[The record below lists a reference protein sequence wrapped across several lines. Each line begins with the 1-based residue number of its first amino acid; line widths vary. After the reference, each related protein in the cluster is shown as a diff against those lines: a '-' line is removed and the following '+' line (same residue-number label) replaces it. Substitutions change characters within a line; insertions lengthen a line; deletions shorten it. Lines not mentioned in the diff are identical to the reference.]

1 MFESELEV
9 YKIFIS
15 HIGENEDEYS
25 IFIEKLQAA
34 HDFEFENLGILDRIA
49 EKDLQEQIKSVGVV
63 IILSG
68 LYNKYTGIIRKQVD
82 IAKGLDKP
90 IIVIRPFGMENV
102 PFELEKIATDIVGWN
117 APCIVDS
124 IEANYINE

>member
-25 IFIEKLQAA
+25 IFIEKLQTA
-34 HDFEFENLGILDRIA
+34 HEFEFKNLGILDRIA
-49 EKDLQEQIKSVGVV
+49 EKDLQKQINSVGVV

-68 LYNKYTGIIRKQVD
+68 LYNKYKSIIKKQVD
-82 IAKGLDKP
+82 IAKELDKP

-117 APCIVDS
+117 APCIVHS
-124 IEANYINE
+124 IEENYITE